1 MQDNHKNNKWNQE
14 GQDVNLLLD
23 YVLKNIEIAINKE
36 KDKRGDVFI
45 KCAENFGEVLKLKKV
60 SYSMIR
66 RVYNEAKRISREK
79 FCDETIYKLKVLK
92 SLIAYTEGRFN
103 ELRKVKFSEVLSR
116 AINEAEKNE
125 DNYRRFFDFFQAVIA
140 YHRAKGGKE

>member
-1 MQDNHKNNKWNQE
+1 MQDSRMSNRGNQG
-14 GQDVNLLLD
+14 GQETNQLLD
-23 YVLKNIEIAINKE
+23 YVLKNIEVAINKE

-45 KCAENFGEVLKLKKV
+45 KCAENFGEALKGV
-60 SYSMIR
+60 SYSKIR
-66 RVYNEAKRISREK
+66 KVYNEAKRISREK
-79 FCDETIYKLKVLK
+79 FCDEAIYRLKVLK
-92 SLIAYTEGRFN
+92 SLIAYTEGRFS

-116 AINEAEKNE
+116 AIDEAEKNE